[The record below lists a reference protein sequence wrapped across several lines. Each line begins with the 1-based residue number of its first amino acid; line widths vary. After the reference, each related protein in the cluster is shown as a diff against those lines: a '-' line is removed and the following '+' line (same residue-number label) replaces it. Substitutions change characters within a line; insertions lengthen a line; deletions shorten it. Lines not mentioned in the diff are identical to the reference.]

1 MVINKKQ
8 IRKGAIFTL
17 AVMMAGC
24 INAQEVT
31 NTTNNSKLQKPN
43 IIFILTDDLGYG
55 DLGVFFQKQLAKDN
69 GSGIPQEFT
78 PNLNQMA
85 AEGALLP
92 QHYAAAP
99 VCAPSRASLLLGR
112 SQGHTN
118 VRDNQFDKALENNL
132 TMASILRQAGYATA
146 AIGKWGLQG
155 RYDKAP
161 NWTAH
166 PLNRGF
172 DYFLG
177 YMRHRDGHEH
187 YPKEGLYR
195 GSKEVYENR
204 TNITPDLDKSY
215 TADIWTA
222 AAKKW
227 IVEQHQGGNAHEP
240 FFLYLAYDTPHAVLE
255 LPTQAYPRG
264 GGLKGGL
271 EWTGQPGKMINTAS
285 GEIDSWM
292 HTDYANAV
300 YDDDDDPATAEIP
313 WPEVYKRYATDTRR
327 IDSAVGDLIQL
338 LKDLEIDDNTLVV
351 FTSDNGPSRESYLEG
366 QTYSPTFFKSFGP
379 FDGIKRDT
387 WEGGLRMPTIA
398 RWPGSIPEDHS
409 IQTPSISYDWM
420 PTFIEM
426 AGKPA
431 PALSDGVSLLP
442 SLLNKGNQPA
452 SHIYVE
458 YFQGGKTPSYNDFLT
473 EHRSRKRNQ
482 MQMLRLGDTVGVRY
496 DIRDQN
502 DDFEIY
508 DVVKDPQQKNNLAKN
523 PNMKTFQRKLKHR
536 ALQSRI
542 SNNTATRPYDNVSV
556 PAAEREGIENG
567 VLWKVYQGD
576 FSWVPEMRTLTA
588 SKEGVAEF
596 PKADIGIGKA
606 YDAYYFEGFIKI
618 PEDGA
623 YTFYLT
629 ANGSGLLRIH
639 DAVVI
644 DAGQEY
650 FANSPKSG
658 SIQLKAGLHPFRLY
672 YVKEKYGKPAIN
684 LEWSATEIKRE
695 SIPADSFFQV
705 YK

>member
-8 IRKGAIFTL
+8 ILHGAMAIL
-17 AVMMAGC
+17 AAMVAGC
-24 INAQEVT
+24 INAQEAT
-31 NTTNNSKLQKPN
+31 NTKKTFKTQKPN

-55 DLGVFFQKQLAKDN
+55 DLGVFFQNQLAKDN
-69 GSGIPQEFT
+69 SSGTPREFT
-78 PNLNQMA
+78 PFLDQMA

-112 SQGHTN
+112 SQGHAN
-118 VRDNQFDKALENNL
+118 IRDNQFDKTLENNL
-132 TMASILRQAGYATA
+132 TMASTLRQAGYATA

-155 RYDKAP
+155 RNDFAP

-204 TNITPDLDKSY
+204 TNITSDLDKSY
-215 TADIWTA
+215 TADLWTA

-227 IVEQHQGGNAHEP
+227 IVDHQQDGNAQDP
-240 FFLYLAYDTPHAVLE
+240 FFMYLAYDTPHAVLE
-255 LPTQAYPRG
+255 LPTQAYPKG

-271 EWTGQPGKMINTAS
+271 QWTGQPGKMINTAS

-292 HTDYANAV
+292 HPDYANAV
-300 YDDDDDPATAEIP
+300 YDDDNNPATAEKP
-313 WPEVYKRYATDTRR
+313 WPEVNKRYATDTRR

-366 QTYSPTFFKSFGP
+366 QTNAPTFFKSFGP
-379 FDGIKRDT
+379 FDGIKRDI

-398 RWPGSIPEDHS
+398 RWPGSIPKGRT
-409 IQTPSISYDWM
+409 IKTPSISYDWM
-420 PTFIEM
+420 PTFTEM
-426 AGKPA
+426 AGLPA

-442 SLLNKGNQPA
+442 SLLHKGKQPA
-452 SHIYVE
+452 SRIYVE
-458 YFQGGKTPSYNDFLT
+458 YFQGGETPSYDDFLP

-508 DVVKDPQQKNNLAKN
+508 DVVKDPQQKNNLAN
-523 PNMKTFQRKLKHR
+523 DPEMKTFQKKLKHR

-542 SNNTATRPYDNVSV
+542 SNNTATRPYDNVPV
-556 PAAEREGIENG
+556 PAAAEEGMENG
-567 VLWKVYQGD
+567 VLWKVYKGD
-576 FSWVPEMRTLTA
+576 FPWVPEMRTLKA

-596 PKADIGIGKA
+596 PKANIGIEKA
-606 YDAYYFEGFIKI
+606 CDAQYFEGFIKV
-618 PEDGA
+618 PEDGW

-644 DAGQEY
+644 DAGQDY

-672 YVKEKYGKPAIN
+672 YVKGKNGKPAID
-684 LEWSATEIKRE
+684 LEWSATEITRE
-695 SIPADSFFQV
+695 SIPASIFYQAT
-705 YK
+705 K